1 MSNKHVLMS
10 FINACTGKGIPEL
23 ARFFTEDCVYHNI
36 PLESVRGP
44 AGVVQVR
51 LARLLRFTA
60 Y

>member
-1 MSNKHVLMS
+1 MS